1 MQDSSWSST
10 PTKSNVHREPGRDF
24 SSPTGFPVIHGLP
37 DDFKSTKTHLDSRE
51 VYGKTMLRRIA
62 PTSWSTKY
70 QLAGKEMDSIR
81 LVDLLWRGWNNYH
94 LRALSH
100 GQYVSL
106 VVARK
111 VNERVFSSS
120 ILTHLRENKWDID
133 ELSTQFARLHPEA
146 CPNASSNSD
155 EHKAIKAQALAK
167 FLVQQLQQFVVSSN
181 SQPSDL
187 QKIAQLEEQLQMEK
201 AKNAKRGLE
210 EPEPSPSEKR
220 VRLKQKT
227 ALPIVSSSAPQ
238 FDPAVI
244 ARQAVDPSNIPKDR
258 VFAQASL
265 SSVTKTAIEKWLKS
279 LKGKDKG
286 KAEQLDA
293 AISFADKISNTI
305 DAATFQALRDKC
317 AQLGLPVSLA
327 VKIKAPELIR
337 ILTAA
342 TFVAEI

>member
-1 MQDSSWSST
+1 M
-10 PTKSNVHREPGRDF
+10 
-24 SSPTGFPVIHGLP
+24 
-37 DDFKSTKTHLDSRE
+37 
-51 VYGKTMLRRIA
+51 
-62 PTSWSTKY
+62 
-70 QLAGKEMDSIR
+70 
-81 LVDLLWRGWNNYH
+81 
-94 LRALSH
+94 
-100 GQYVSL
+100 
-106 VVARK
+106 
-111 VNERVFSSS
+111 
-120 ILTHLRENKWDID
+120 
-133 ELSTQFARLHPEA
+133 
-146 CPNASSNSD
+146 
-155 EHKAIKAQALAK
+155 
-167 FLVQQLQQFVVSSN
+167 
-181 SQPSDL
+181 
-187 QKIAQLEEQLQMEK
+187 
-201 AKNAKRGLE
+201 E